1 MNQNLLLMQ
10 FFVQWIVTHFYFK
23 ISDYVFFLI
32 NYLTKKWLKGAR
44 VIDGNLLTL
53 KLSFSKL
60 SFSTPF
66 IQRERESLEGNRQ
79 HFCTFF

>member
-1 MNQNLLLMQ
+1 M
-10 FFVQWIVTHFYFK
+10 HFYFK
-23 ISDYVFFLI
+23 ISDYVFFFLI
-32 NYLTKKWLKGAR
+32 KYLTKKWSKGAR
-44 VIDGNLLTL
+44 VIGGNPLTL

-60 SFSTPF
+60 SFSTQF